1 MIVSVGNVLGELSV
15 ETTVAFQRMTAHFG
29 NGPVTLFK
37 IMLYAARG
45 AAGNGIFQ
53 QRMVR
58 NDRKTIVFFMNFAD
72 KTRQERLN
80 QFFRFSAFAFFF
92 SIDHGDNTIAMHHF
106 FHLRR
111 RNEIAFLRVDFEEAK
126 PFFRPLNDPFNARS
140 LGMQLLFK
148 LR

>member
-1 MIVSVGNVLGELSV
+1 MIVAEGNVLGELSV
-15 ETTVAFQRMTAHFG
+15 ETAVTFQRMTAHFG

-37 IMLYAARG
+37 IMLYAASS

-58 NDRKTIVFFMNFAD
+58 NDGKTVVFLMNFAD

-80 QFFRFSAFAFFF
+80 QFFRLSAFAFFF
-92 SIDHGDNTIAMHHF
+92 SIDHGNNTIAMHDF

-126 PFFRPLNDPFNARS
+126 PFFRPFNDPFNARS